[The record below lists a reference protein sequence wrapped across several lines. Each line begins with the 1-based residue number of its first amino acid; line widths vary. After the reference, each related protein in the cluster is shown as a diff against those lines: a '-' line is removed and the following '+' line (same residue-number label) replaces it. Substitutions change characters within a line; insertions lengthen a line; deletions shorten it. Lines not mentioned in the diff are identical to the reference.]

1 MNSVAIN
8 WEFILLKL
16 FKCQVYLINM
26 MFRGG
31 EELDN
36 EASVKILKEKNA
48 YYEEIKDYTMKH
60 TSQ

>member
-1 MNSVAIN
+1 MNI
-8 WEFILLKL
+8 
-16 FKCQVYLINM
+16 

-31 EELDN
+31 GELDD
-36 EASVKILKEKNA
+36 ESSVKILKEKNA

>member
-1 MNSVAIN
+1 MNSVTIN
-8 WEFILLKL
+8 SELQINLISIIKTI
-16 FKCQVYLINM
+16 KINM

-31 EELDN
+31 GELDN